1 MLETDQDHNTVA
13 SKHRTDTTT
22 PQSSNAARGR
32 PPHASLA
39 SAPHEAA
46 LAAHRAELDKLLRF
60 VEEGS
65 FVGDK
70 LRTLAR
76 MLVTSVGETDGT
88 RAGGTQADLVE
99 VGHLVADIM
108 DTMAARLCAFEV
120 QARTG
125 LDHFLAG
132 AAR

>member
-1 MLETDQDHNTVA
+1 MLETDQDHNTLA
-13 SKHRTDTTT
+13 SKDRTDTMT

-46 LAAHRAELDKLLRF
+46 LAAPRAELDKLLRF

-70 LRTLAR
+70 LKTLAR
-76 MLVTSVGETDGT
+76 MLVTSVVETDGT
-88 RAGGTQADLVE
+88 LGDLVE